1 MPRPAGLEGLDEQ
14 VTASDR
20 ESDHSRGQD
29 MEDLA
34 GLPGLETVHAQLAGW
49 IAVIRAELARR
60 EAGIAVGRPAWKN
73 LVFTGGPGTGKSR
86 AARAVARTCQ
96 KLGLMG
102 LGDVTEIAAADLTGT
117 KLRET
122 GMLMREAFNR
132 AVAGGILMING
143 AHAWSALPDGGQGA
157 LRCLYQELT
166 RSRDGDRDALA
177 VILAGQAGPLRGLMH
192 ASPPLAA
199 RFPAV
204 IDFPGYTAGQ
214 LAAILGVLARE
225 AGFTFAPAAAAK
237 AATVLADAEGH
248 HGSGNARLAVR
259 LLDQAT
265 ASQARRIM
273 TAASPPRDFA
283 ALSTIQA
290 EDIPAHIYL
299 HDQSAD
305 DERPGQYL

>member
-1 MPRPAGLEGLDEQ
+1 VACIYQTL
-14 VTASDR
+14 
-20 ESDHSRGQD
+20 
-29 MEDLA
+29 
-34 GLPGLETVHAQLAGW
+34 GLPGLGH
-49 IAVIRAELARR
+49 
-60 EAGIAVGRPAWKN
+60 
-73 LVFTGGPGTGKSR
+73 
-86 AARAVARTCQ
+86 
-96 KLGLMG
+96 
-102 LGDVTEIAAADLTGT
+102 VTEMTAVDLTGT

-122 GMLMREAFNR
+122 EMQMREAFNR
-132 AVAGGILMING
+132 AAAGGILMING
-143 AHAWSALPDGGQGA
+143 ADAWSALPDGGQQM
-157 LRCLYQELT
+157 LHCLYRELA

-177 VILAGQAGPLRGLMH
+177 VILAGQAGPLRGLMQ

-204 IDFPGYTAGQ
+204 IEFPSYTAGQ
-214 LAAILGVLARE
+214 LAAILATLARE
-225 AGFTFAPAAAAK
+225 AGFTLAPAAAAK

-283 ALSTIQA
+283 VLSTIQA
-290 EDIPAHIYL
+290 EDIPAHVYL